1 MRQGVPGH
9 HAGSDV
15 PGDIAATAETAA
27 GLVKIFAVDVGVTGH
42 ALQRPQPTLVDAG
55 YNSRIPAVSFSI

>member
-1 MRQGVPGH
+1 
-9 HAGSDV
+9 V